1 MTPSFSSAI
10 FVARI
15 INSKSGAKPKS
26 ITLQGAKQ
34 MKTIKNFI
42 KDESGIETLE
52 YAIVAAIVAAVALLI
67 YGSGWG
73 GSVQNTLKNAAAQS
87 TTATL

>member
-1 MTPSFSSAI
+1 MEKI
-10 FVARI
+10 
-15 INSKSGAKPKS
+15 
-26 ITLQGAKQ
+26 
-34 MKTIKNFI
+34 MNFI

-52 YAIVAAIVAAVALLI
+52 YAVVGAIVAAVALLI

-73 GSVQNTLKNAAAQS
+73 GSVQNTLKNAAAKT

>member
-1 MTPSFSSAI
+1 
-10 FVARI
+10 
-15 INSKSGAKPKS
+15 
-26 ITLQGAKQ
+26 

-73 GSVQNTLKNAAAQS
+73 GSVQNTLKNAASKS

>member
-1 MTPSFSSAI
+1 ME
-10 FVARI
+10 
-15 INSKSGAKPKS
+15 N
-26 ITLQGAKQ
+26 
-34 MKTIKNFI
+34 IKNFL

-73 GSVQNTLKNAAAQS
+73 GSVQNTLKNAAASS

>member
-1 MTPSFSSAI
+1 
-10 FVARI
+10 
-15 INSKSGAKPKS
+15 
-26 ITLQGAKQ
+26 
-34 MKTIKNFI
+34 MKTIMNFI

-73 GSVQNTLKNAAAQS
+73 GSVQNTLKNAAAQT

>member
-1 MTPSFSSAI
+1 
-10 FVARI
+10 
-15 INSKSGAKPKS
+15 
-26 ITLQGAKQ
+26 
-34 MKTIKNFI
+34 MKTIKDFI
-42 KDESGIETLE
+42 QDESGIETLE

>member
-1 MTPSFSSAI
+1 
-10 FVARI
+10 
-15 INSKSGAKPKS
+15 
-26 ITLQGAKQ
+26 
-34 MKTIKNFI
+34 MKTIKNFLM
-42 KDESGIETLE
+42 DESGIETLE

-73 GSVQNTLKNAAAQS
+73 GSVQNTLKNAAAKT

>member
-1 MTPSFSSAI
+1 METLLK
-10 FVARI
+10 FV
-15 INSKSGAKPKS
+15 
-26 ITLQGAKQ
+26 
-34 MKTIKNFI
+34 

-67 YGSGWG
+67 YGAGWG
-73 GSVQNTLKNAAAQS
+73 GSVQNTLKNAAGQT

>member
-1 MTPSFSSAI
+1 MT
-10 FVARI
+10 
-15 INSKSGAKPKS
+15 K
-26 ITLQGAKQ
+26 
-34 MKTIKNFI
+34 MIKNFI
-42 KDESGIETLE
+42 NDESGIETIE

-73 GSVQNTLKNAAAQS
+73 QSVRNTLQNAAAKS